1 MNKRLLVLILV
12 FALVVGTA
20 VADPA
25 GMDFSLRG
33 GVKGKACVVSYLITI
48 RSGPGYL
55 YDNIDEELASFSE
68 GTELT
73 VLSQV
78 SVNGETWVQAEV
90 PSSWGKIRAY
100 LVAVSGGDT
109 LISYSSGSV
118 PWEIRPDELS
128 SEWACTCYDP
138 LAFRFGPGEQYSYTG
153 AFLST
158 NDNAFVILTEGDWAL
173 VEATNRFDGVSTGL
187 FSRRGWVRKDELI
200 Y

>member
-20 VADPA
+20 MADPA

-33 GVKGKACVVSYLITI
+33 GVKGKACVVSYLIPI

-118 PWEIRPDELS
+118 PWEIRPDELP
-128 SEWACTCYDP
+128 AN
-138 LAFRFGPGEQYSYTG
+138 GP
-153 AFLST
+153 
-158 NDNAFVILTEGDWAL
+158 AL
-173 VEATNRFDGVSTGL
+173 VMIHWLFASALENSIPTPVRFFPPMITRL
-187 FSRRGWVRKDELI
+187 
-200 Y
+200 